1 VKFEYLLLNLLIFGG
16 PFGMSFEKQVRFV
29 TKWRYAFPA
38 IFITAVPFLIWDA
51 MAAGSH
57 WWFNERYTLNWRLAG
72 LPIEEWLFFITV
84 PFAGLFV
91 WEVVKFYFPDREI
104 AVMNRIRYFIYPL
117 QLLGLLIFAKGK
129 EYTGL
134 VLIVAGTVAI
144 LDRILKT
151 NLLLRQQAL
160 IFLAIALL
168 LILIFNSYLTW
179 RPIVLYGEAY
189 QLGLRIGTIPIEDFG
204 YGLSLILLAAIFYE
218 KFLAFARPRSM
229 PAKMS

>member
-1 VKFEYLLLNLLIFGG
+1 MKLEYLILNLLIFSG
-16 PFGMSFEKQVRFV
+16 PLVMSFEPQIHFRNR
-29 TKWRYAFPA
+29 WRYAFPA
-38 IFITAVPFLIWDA
+38 IIIAAIPYLIWDA
-51 MAAGSH
+51 LVVGSH
-57 WWFNERYTLNWRLAG
+57 WWFNERYTLDWRLAG
-72 LPIEEWLFFITV
+72 LPIEEWLFFIAV

-117 QLLGLLIFAKGK
+117 QLLGLLVFAKGN

-134 VLIVAGTVAI
+134 VLIVIGSTAM

-151 NLLLRQQAL
+151 NLLLRQQSL

-179 RPIVLYGEAY
+179 RPVVLYGEAY
-189 QLGLRIGTIPIEDFG
+189 QLGFRIGTIPMEDFG
-204 YGLSLILLAAIFYE
+204 YGLSLILLATIFYE

-229 PAKMS
+229 PAKIS